1 MKHLLSI
8 LLILTLSFQ
17 GFSQKKAKK
26 KPKSNAKQTTVA
38 AAPEAYVPKIT
49 VDTLHIQ
56 KGKPCILLVDVNKDS
71 ADPAITF
78 DSNSEENE
86 LIRNF
91 GKEALQIININKYT
105 YVVFENK
112 EIIDI
117 NLEGESFQAF
127 AYWSGKLKDKVKI
140 QQGKRMAT
148 EFVAGNMK
156 VKKES
161 SYVINTRKYRKE
173 VASLE
178 SKNKITPKSN
188 EIMNA
193 ILNKTILS
201 IDGKREDEFPLFK
214 ENKSKIKTAAY
225 YFLTKNGTKTPI
237 KEVSVNENGLLKQV
251 KIYNRK
257 GEPDGEENYVYEYG
271 MLTKIIRGDKTTTI
285 RYNDDKMIFSD
296 NRGDANETTVYR
308 LENNVV
314 LENSYII
321 MTDDKFSYMNSFAEE
336 KIENNCTLRYI
347 NNILWTKNCGSPEN
361 VFPFIFKYTSYQD
374 GNVLQYRKSKLEKKG
389 ENKFEKYYSSAEREE
404 ETEVFNFFGAL
415 EFNENNLLDTYRFTK
430 DKISQVIKVDYTYY
444 PN

>member
-17 GFSQKKAKK
+17 GFSQKKAQKGS
-26 KPKSNAKQTTVA
+26 KPKTK
-38 AAPEAYVPKIT
+38 KIT
-49 VDTLHIQ
+49 AIQEAQPAIVKKIIDTLHIQ
-56 KGKPCILLVDVNKDS
+56 KGKPCILLVNVNKDS
-71 ADPAITF
+71 ADAAISY

-112 EIIDI
+112 QTIDI
-117 NLEGESFQAF
+117 NPEGESFQAF
-127 AYWSGKLKDKVKI
+127 AYWSGKLKDKIKI

-161 SYVINTRKYRKE
+161 SYVINTRKYKKE

-193 ILNKTILS
+193 FLNKIILS

-214 ENKSKIKTAAY
+214 ENKSKIKTASY
-225 YFLTKNGTKTPI
+225 YFLAKNGTKTPI
-237 KEVSVNENGLLKQV
+237 KEVLVNENGLLKQV
-251 KIYNRK
+251 KNYNRK
-257 GEPDGEENYVYEYG
+257 GELNGEENYVYEYG
-271 MLTKIIRGDKTTTI
+271 MLTKIIRGDQTTTI

-296 NRGDANETTVYR
+296 IRGDANETAVYR
-308 LENNVV
+308 LENNVL

-321 MTDDKFSYMNSFAEE
+321 MTDDKFCYMNSFTEE
-336 KIENNCTLRYI
+336 KIEDNCILRYI

-361 VFPFIFKYTSYQD
+361 VFPFVFKYTSYQD
-374 GNVLQYRKSKLEKKG
+374 GNVLQYRKSKLEKQG
-389 ENKFEKYYSSAEREE
+389 EKKFDKYYSSAEREE
-404 ETEVFNFFGAL
+404 EKEVFNFFGTL